1 MSGDDVV
8 LHVDGEQKKQGRTLW
23 GVITNRSRDL
33 ARQIIQ
39 YVQDSEP
46 KKLSRICG
54 FVVVYISVCVYVYV
68 RVCVCMRFRCGIYMY
83 IETCFSRASCS
94 KTL

>member
-46 KKLSRICG
+46 KKLRRICG
-54 FVVVYISVCVYVYV
+54 FVVVCIYVH
-68 RVCVCMRFRCGIYMY
+68 VCVCAVSLWYIYVY
-83 IETCFSRASCS
+83 RYSLFKSLVLEDVV
-94 KTL
+94 KKYKY